1 MNTMPSIKP
10 ATLAAAI
17 VCSQFSMPGSARAEA
32 AIDQVIVRQQWPW
45 STDVKI
51 EYRISGV
58 TSPVDI
64 SVTAYN
70 GTTPLDSSNIAAAL
84 SGERY
89 GIAESGVGTII
100 LDPVKAFGNGKVA
113 IADFRVELET
123 VESAAAMGDV
133 LYKIFCLTNN
143 TCVDV
148 RRADLLNGTYGTI
161 ETDFGKIGSGFST
174 TLDDVIIWTDVTNN
188 LAYKTTHLVMRKVPA
203 KNVDWKIGS
212 PSSDDAKEWAN
223 YHYSETQHDVKLTQ
237 DYYIGVFEVTQNQ
250 YERICGSNPSL
261 ALYRGFANSPYHPV
275 NNVSYAN
282 IRGGR
287 SHVANGENV
296 NWPTNSYKHIVYG
309 ESLCG
314 KMRTKFGIDFDIPT
328 EAQWEFACRAG
339 TTAPLYSGFGCSSAN
354 VDPIAW
360 YKGNVT
366 IVTVSGVNYPY
377 THAVGAKKP
386 NAFGLYDMLGNVIE
400 CCLDWATND
409 IDVNGTGDPL
419 VNPEGPAA
427 DSGRRMFRGGSVF
440 YDWDA
445 RCCRSADR
453 SNPFTSDD
461 TGAKY
466 YAGVRLV
473 CPVGSTW
480 ED

>member
-1 MNTMPSIKP
+1 MNTVPSIKS

-17 VCSQFSMPGSARAEA
+17 LCSQFSMPGSALAEA

-58 TSPVDI
+58 TTPVDI

-70 GTTPLDSSNIAAAL
+70 GTTPLDSSKISSAL
-84 SGERY
+84 SGDCY
-89 GIAESGVGTII
+89 GIAESGAGTII
-100 LDPVKAFGNGKVA
+100 LDPVKAFGNEKVA
-113 IADFRVELET
+113 IGDFRVELET
-123 VESAAAMGDV
+123 VESAAAMSDV

-143 TCVDV
+143 TCVNV
-148 RRADLLNGTYGTI
+148 RRADLLNGKYGTI
-161 ETDFGKIGSGFST
+161 ETDFGNIGSGFST

-188 LAYKTTHLVMRKVPA
+188 PAYKTTHLVMRKVPA
-203 KNVDWKIGS
+203 KDVVWKIGS
-212 PSSDDAKEWAN
+212 PASDGAREWSADK
-223 YHYSETQHDVKLTQ
+223 YSETQHDVKLTQ
-237 DYYIGVFEVTQNQ
+237 NYYIGVFEVTQDQ

-261 ALYRGFANSPYHPV
+261 ALYKGFADSAYHPV
-275 NNVSYAN
+275 SYVSYDN
-282 IRGGR
+282 IRGGTSR
-287 SHVANGENV
+287 VANGENI
-296 NWPTNSYKHIVYG
+296 NWPTNSYKHLVYG

-339 TTAPLYSGFGCSSAN
+339 TTAPLYSGFASSSAN
-354 VDPIAW
+354 VDPLAW
-360 YKGNVT
+360 YKGNV
-366 IVTVSGVNYPY
+366 SSEGDYPY

-386 NAFGLYDMLGNVIE
+386 NAFGLYDILGNVVE
-400 CCLDWATND
+400 CCLDWRTSN

-419 VNPEGPAA
+419 VDPEGPVAG
-427 DSGRRMFRGGSVF
+427 SGGRMFRGGSVF
-440 YDWDA
+440 KSWDS

-453 SNPFTSDD
+453 SNPYGSSDTS
-461 TGAKY
+461 AKY
-466 YAGVRLV
+466 YYGVRLV